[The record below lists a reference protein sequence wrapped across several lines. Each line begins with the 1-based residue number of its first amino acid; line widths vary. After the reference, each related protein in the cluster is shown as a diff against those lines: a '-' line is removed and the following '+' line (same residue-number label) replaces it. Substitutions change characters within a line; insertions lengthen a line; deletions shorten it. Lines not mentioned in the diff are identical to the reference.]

1 MASWRFYEG
10 LRSEWR
16 WYRFD
21 GGGNVIAESDQGFA
35 ELKAC
40 MENAEVS
47 GFTGDAYQVH
57 TRQGAEETLVEEEQK
72 KDAAAKS
79 GKPASWSGSPPAND
93 PKREASADLF
103 PPL

>member
-16 WYRFD
+16 WYHFD
-21 GGGNVIAESDQGFA
+21 ERGDVIAESDQGFA

-47 GFTGDAYQVH
+47 GFSGHAYQVH
-57 TRQGAEETLVEEEQK
+57 TRQAGEDTLVEDEERK
-72 KDAAAKS
+72 SAAGKS
-79 GKPASWSGSPPAND
+79 GKPESWSGSPPSSEPPQKAA
-93 PKREASADLF
+93 ASVPTL
-103 PPL
+103 

>member
-16 WYRFD
+16 WYHFD
-21 GGGNVIAESDQGFA
+21 AQGNVIAESDQGFA

-40 MENAEVS
+40 MANAEAA

-57 TRQGAEETLVEEEQK
+57 TRQTDDTLVEEPGK
-72 KDAAAKS
+72 KFP
-79 GKPASWSGSPPAND
+79 KPSDWNGSPPNGNGPQKQAL
-93 PKREASADLF
+93 A
-103 PPL
+103 